1 MATPPPHPRRVLVTG
16 AAGFIGSAFLRQLLS
31 AWPDVQAMTFD
42 ALTYAG
48 HRENLEDL
56 PGAERHTFRQGDV
69 AEGEDVA
76 RAFADF
82 APEAVVHLAAET
94 HVDRSIL
101 DPAPFLRTN
110 VHGTQVLLDACRT
123 AGLRLVL
130 VSTDEVYGDRS
141 DGVPA
146 TPTTALRPSNTYA
159 ATKAAGDLL
168 ALAAWRTHGQ
178 DVVIT
183 RCTNNYGPRQ
193 LPEKLIPLMSLRAR
207 AGEPLPIYG
216 DGLQVRDWLHVDD
229 HAAGLLAALAR
240 GEAGRVYHFAANRGR
255 TNLEVVQAICAAAGA
270 DERLIEHV
278 EDRPGHDRLYTLD
291 DDATRRDLDWAPR
304 RAFKA
309 GIGETVAWYLENPAW
324 CRAVAGEG
332 LTTFLEAN
340 YRDRQAAE
348 RPS

>member
-1 MATPPPHPRRVLVTG
+1 MATPPPRPQRVLVTG
-16 AAGFIGSAFLRQLLS
+16 AAGFIGNAFLRGLLA
-31 AWPDVQAMTFD
+31 AWPDVEAMTFD

-48 HRENLEDL
+48 HLENLEDL

-69 AEGEDVA
+69 AQAEDVE

-82 APEAVVHLAAET
+82 APQAVVHLAAET

-123 AGLRLVL
+123 AGIRLVL
-130 VSTDEVYGDRS
+130 ISTDEVYGDRS
-141 DGVPA
+141 DGVAA
-146 TPTTALRPSNTYA
+146 TPTSPLRPSNPYA

-183 RCTNNYGPRQ
+183 RGTNNYGPRQ
-193 LPEKLIPLMSLRAR
+193 VPEKLIPLMTLRAH
-207 AGEPLPIYG
+207 AGESLPVYG
-216 DGLQVRDWLHVDD
+216 DGLQVRDWLHVED
-229 HAAGLLAALAR
+229 HAAGLLAALER
-240 GEAGRVYHFAANRGR
+240 GEAGGIYHFAANHGR
-255 TNLEVVQAICAAAGA
+255 TNLDIVRAICAAVGT
-270 DERLIEHV
+270 DESKIEHV

-291 DDATRRDLDWAPR
+291 DAATRLELAWTPR
-304 RAFKA
+304 HDFTA
-309 GIGETVAWYLENPAW
+309 GIAATVAWYLANPAW

-340 YRDRQAAE
+340 YGSRQAAA
-348 RPS
+348 RPE